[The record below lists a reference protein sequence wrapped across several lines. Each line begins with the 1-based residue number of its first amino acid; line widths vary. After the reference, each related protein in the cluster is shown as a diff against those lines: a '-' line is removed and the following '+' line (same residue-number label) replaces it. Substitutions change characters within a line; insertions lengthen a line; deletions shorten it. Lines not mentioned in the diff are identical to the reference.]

1 MNIYSI
7 NPSLHQ
13 YKFIV
18 DGRET
23 VAKDQPTA
31 VEASGERV
39 NIVRIEEPENGA
51 WICGAVQ
58 DGKGR
63 DVCGLGFIFFVCEK
77 CFFFVNF
84 FLLYFYIRLCM

>member
-39 NIVRIEEPENGA
+39 NIVRIEES
-51 WICGAVQ
+51 
-58 DGKGR
+58 KR
-63 DVCGLGFIFFVCEK
+63 TSVCVCVCVREREAP
-77 CFFFVNF
+77 VT
-84 FLLYFYIRLCM
+84 